1 MWCHLV
7 IPIIFL
13 CQPTTLSVFLCV
25 GMIPHTQLFPFLM
38 CWWAL
43 RLTLYLGYG
52 KSLEISVRDGFHPFL
67 DAEVGAARASHAFNA
82 MKLFIDSFYCF
93 LF

>member
-1 MWCHLV
+1 MN
-7 IPIIFL
+7 
-13 CQPTTLSVFLCV
+13 
-25 GMIPHTQLFPFLM
+25 PHTQLFPFLM

-43 RLTLYLGYG
+43 RLTLYLGCG
-52 KSLEISVRDGFHPFL
+52 ESHVKKHSSLEISVRDGFHPL

-82 MKLFIDSFYCF
+82 MELFIDSFYCF